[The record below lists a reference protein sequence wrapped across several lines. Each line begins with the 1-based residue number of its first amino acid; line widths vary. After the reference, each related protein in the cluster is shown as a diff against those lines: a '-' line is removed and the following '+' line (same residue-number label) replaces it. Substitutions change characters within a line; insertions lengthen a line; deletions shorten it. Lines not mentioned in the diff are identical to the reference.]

1 MKDDV
6 PVIVGRRITAG
17 GRSPVEKLHYTVN
30 CCPCTC
36 MKLKV
41 EHRQNDLSL
50 EKIKKKG
57 KKIKAN
63 NSSRVGG
70 KKWGFKFRISE

>member
-17 GRSPVEKLHYTVN
+17 PRSAVENLHYTIN

-36 MKLKV
+36 MELKV

-50 EKIKKKG
+50 EKIKKKR
-57 KKIKAN
+57 KKRKVTS
-63 NSSRVGG
+63 SSRVGE
-70 KKWGFKFRISE
+70 KMRIEVQNK